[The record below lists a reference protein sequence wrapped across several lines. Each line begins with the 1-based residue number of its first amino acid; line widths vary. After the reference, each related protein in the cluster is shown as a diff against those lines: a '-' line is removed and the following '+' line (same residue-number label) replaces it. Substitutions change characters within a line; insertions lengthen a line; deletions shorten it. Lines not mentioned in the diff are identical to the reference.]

1 MITLQYNF
9 DKNANSNTECVLQDI
24 LIPQKC
30 NFESFKL
37 YIQKLQ
43 SNNAFSSLQLR
54 CKWAYVIRSSAKL
67 LSMQTIM
74 KVTD

>member
-54 CKWAYVIRSSAKL
+54 CK
-67 LSMQTIM
+67 
-74 KVTD
+74 